1 MSNLV
6 LLFELTIFIME
17 GCSTHGGNKF
27 RGRKVVKIMEE
38 TSLEGER
45 PSKFRKALQN
55 RAMLSIALCRLL
67 RNGI

>member
-1 MSNLV
+1 
-6 LLFELTIFIME
+6 
-17 GCSTHGGNKF
+17 
-27 RGRKVVKIMEE
+27 MEE
-38 TSLEGER
+38 TSLGGLQSFGRNKFRRKAFKVMEETSLGGLQSLEETSLGER